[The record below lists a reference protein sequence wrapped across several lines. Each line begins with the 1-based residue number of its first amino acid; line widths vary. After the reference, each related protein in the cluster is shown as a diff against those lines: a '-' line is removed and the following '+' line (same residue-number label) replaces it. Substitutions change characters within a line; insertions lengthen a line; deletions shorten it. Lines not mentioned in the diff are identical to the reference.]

1 MACVTS
7 GWLFVLRQK
16 SEKSAKNE
24 TPLLIQPIEI
34 IRIFAQSLLNMAP
47 LRARFA
53 ILGCY
58 IRKD

>member
-16 SEKSAKNE
+16 SNKSAKNE

-34 IRIFAQSLLNMAP
+34 IRIFAQSLLKESP
-47 LRARFA
+47 SRARFA
-53 ILGCY
+53 MLGCF
-58 IRKD
+58 IR